1 MKTLNRNCCST
12 IWIGSAA
19 LALAVSG
26 CATNA
31 PAHDASESA
40 VNSHPY
46 TAEGTPQDDRKI
58 TVQISK
64 ALRERCKLPEDTRT
78 APSFEFDES
87 ALHTGGRNVLDDV
100 ARCLVGA
107 LKDEAVTVIGR
118 TDDQGSNAYN
128 KNLAT
133 NRAAAARDYLV
144 SRGVATDRV
153 HLMSR
158 GETGA
163 RGDDEESRALDRRVD
178 LELGDLKSSPILQ
191 GTMIHEESAP
201 APKKSKAGTYADT
214 SDGPVVGSPTGN
226 ANAAGSSK

>member
-1 MKTLNRNCCST
+1 M
-12 IWIGSAA
+12 A
-19 LALAVSG
+19 LALALSG
-26 CATNA
+26 CSTNA
-31 PAHDASESA
+31 PAQDASQSG
-40 VNSHPY
+40 VNAHPY
-46 TAEGTPQDDRKI
+46 TAEGTPPDDPKT
-58 TVQISK
+58 TVQVSK
-64 ALRERCKLPEDTRT
+64 ALRERCNLPEDTRA

-107 LKDEAVTVIGR
+107 LKGEAVTIIGR
-118 TDDQGSNAYN
+118 TDDQGSSAYN
-128 KNLAT
+128 KNLGS

-144 SRGVATDRV
+144 SRGVATGRL

-163 RGDDEESRALDRRVD
+163 HGDSEEGRELDCRVD
-178 LELGDLKSSPILQ
+178 LELGDLKNSPILQ

-201 APKKSKAGTYADT
+201 APKKSKAGNYADT